1 MYGNEYQKALKSG
14 TIVATL
20 LLTVSLVT
28 QQLAQAQ
35 QSQDR
40 GLLGNF
46 GDGNRD
52 GLAAGAADYREGYD
66 KYAYCPGGTADYCAG
81 FVVGYDDGYNS
92 ARKVG

>member
-1 MYGNEYQKALKSG
+1 MTHN
-14 TIVATL
+14 
-20 LLTVSLVT
+20 VSSLILRPYAGFVVIIFAVLSA
-28 QQLAQAQ
+28 QQLAEAQ

-46 GDGNRD
+46 ADGQRD
-52 GLAAGAADYREGYD
+52 GLAAGAADYRDGYD

-81 FVVGYDDGYNS
+81 YTLGYNDGYDS

>member
-1 MYGNEYQKALKSG
+1 MDSKKALKSG
-14 TIVATL
+14 IIVAIL
-20 LLTVSLVT
+20 LVTFSLAT

-40 GLLGNF
+40 GLFGNF
-46 GDGNRD
+46 ADGNRD

-81 FVVGYDDGYNS
+81 FTVGYNDGYDS

>member
-1 MYGNEYQKALKSG
+1 MDCRKALKSG
-14 TIVATL
+14 IIVAIL
-20 LLTVSLVT
+20 LVTVSLAT

-46 GDGNRD
+46 ADGNRD

-81 FVVGYDDGYNS
+81 FTVGYNDGYDS